1 MGTYRK
7 NIAEYILAGNRHPLP
22 PMAGLAASHHVFEQT
37 VVDAI
42 ITAKTIQRP
51 LLIKGEPGLGK
62 SQIAHAIA
70 ACMEWNL
77 ISLVVHHKTQ
87 PTDLLYR
94 VDHLKRL
101 AMAQIMGALGEGLEK
116 RTDKAEESQSS
127 SQSQNKPTGS
137 ILSLHKLE
145 EKHFVVP
152 GPLWWA
158 YNAQTASDFYRHSI
172 NGYTS
177 AFVDEINVGK
187 PSVLLIDEIDK
198 ADRDLPNTLLE
209 VLNNRTFHIP
219 SSDQTVSVQ
228 QELAPFVVITSN
240 SERPLPDAFL
250 RRCVVL
256 TLKLSEREEG
266 VRQLMEIADAHY
278 QGSEIITKELQRKA
292 AEVVLGE
299 RSQKAEDEY
308 KPGVSEYLDL
318 LSVVA
323 GNDFKTVEQ
332 RISALDM
339 AGRFILNK

>member
-1 MGTYRK
+1 MATYRQ
-7 NIAEYILAGNRHPLP
+7 NIAEHITANTRYQLP
-22 PMAGLAASHHVFEQT
+22 SMAGLTASHHVFDQT
-37 VVDAI
+37 VLDAI
-42 ITAKTIQRP
+42 VTAKTIQRP

-70 ACMEWNL
+70 ACMQWNL

-101 AMAQIMGALGEGLEK
+101 AMAQIMGALGESRQLQEQAQI
-116 RTDKAEESQSS
+116 THTASLTSLQS
-127 SQSQNKPTGS
+127 
-137 ILSLHKLE
+137 LE
-145 EKHFVVP
+145 ERHFVVP

-158 YNAQTASDFYRHSI
+158 YNAQTASDFYKDSI
-172 NGYTS
+172 HGYTS
-177 AFVDEINVGK
+177 AYIDEIDATK

-219 SSDQTVSVQ
+219 SSDQTISMQ
-228 QELAPFVVITSN
+228 PELPPFVVITSN

-256 TLKLSEREEG
+256 TLKLSEGEQGEQ
-266 VRQLMEIADAHY
+266 QLLDIAAAHY
-278 QGSEIITKELQRKA
+278 QDSDVITGQLRKKA
-292 AEVVLGE
+292 AEVVLNE
-299 RSQKAEDEY
+299 RNQKTEDEY

-318 LSVVA
+318 LGVVA
-323 GNDFKTVEQ
+323 GIDFTTPEQ
-332 RISALDM
+332 RETALEM
-339 AGRFILNK
+339 AGRYILHK